1 MELKGKKI
9 IFIGDSITY
18 GVGPSSFDKTYHAL
32 IAKREG
38 IIAKNYGLSASK
50 IAKYV
55 ETVYDLGDNMPFCLR
70 ASEMDTDADAV
81 VVFGGTND
89 YGMGIPLHDAGYTL
103 DKYTFHGALH
113 ILIRTLLE
121 RYPGKPIVFMTP
133 VHRFNEKNVHGFY
146 GKPLSEYVQMIR
158 DVCEA
163 YSIPVCDLYKNAGIY
178 ADDPV
183 QRNLYIPDGLHPND
197 AGHELIAAR
206 LTSFLKSL

>member
-9 IFIGDSITY
+9 NFIGDSITY

-32 IAKREG
+32 IAQREG
-38 IIAKNYGLSASK
+38 IIARNYGISGSK

-55 ETVYDLGDNMPFCLR
+55 ESIYDIRDNMPFCLR
-70 ASEMDTDADAV
+70 VDEMDADADAI

-89 YGMGIPLHDAGYTL
+89 YGMGIPLYDADHTF

-113 ILIRTLLE
+113 ILIRALLE
-121 RYPGKPIVFMTP
+121 RYPGSPIIFMTP
-133 VHRFNEKNVHGFY
+133 IHRMCEKNSGGFC

-178 ADDPV
+178 ADDQK
-183 QRNLYIPDGLHPND
+183 QRELYIPDGLHPND
-197 AGHELIAAR
+197 AGHEIIASR

>member
-9 IFIGDSITY
+9 NFIGDSITY

-32 IAKREG
+32 IAEREG
-38 IIAKNYGLSASK
+38 IIAKNYGISASK

-55 ETVYDLGDNMPFCLR
+55 ESIYDLGDLMPFCER
-70 ASEMDTDADAV
+70 AADMEDADAV

-89 YGMGIPLHDAGYTL
+89 YGMGIPLCDADYTF

-121 RYPGKPIVFMTP
+121 KYPGKPIIFMTP
-133 VHRFNEKNVHGFY
+133 IHRANEKQICGFL

-163 YSIPVCDLYKNAGIY
+163 YSIPVCDLYKTAGIY
-178 ADDPV
+178 ADNPKH
-183 QRNLYIPDGLHPND
+183 RELYIPDGLHPND
-197 AGHELIAAR
+197 AGHEIIASR
-206 LTSFLKSL
+206 LTAFLKSL